1 MPRLLSMLT
10 CKVALRRITPSLEHF
25 VGLLDE
31 TRHFRVIPF
40 SSALL

>member
-10 CKVALRRITPSLEHF
+10 CKEDFRWITPSRERF

-31 TRHFRVIPF
+31 T
-40 SSALL
+40 